1 MACVEPDNK
10 MHGNNT
16 NVEIDENGDRKT
28 RHIYIYYSTKR
39 RRELIVLYQ
48 IDEIIVNWSID
59 CDIEYAVPF

>member
-28 RHIYIYYSTKR
+28 RHIYIVV
-39 RRELIVLYQ
+39 RRE
-48 IDEIIVNWSID
+48 EEN
-59 CDIEYAVPF
+59 